1 MGIVQY
7 SALIVQSMLGRRR
20 PREGNRQK
28 VGDKKQKQKN
38 LHPRKWRD
46 LVLMVLGV
54 TLVSTASHVSGEQGE
69 EDHKAIN
76 MQYVLGV
83 AAALAQVMIV
93 PCQVYDERALY
104 SLFL

>member
-1 MGIVQY
+1 M
-7 SALIVQSMLGRRR
+7 
-20 PREGNRQK
+20 
-28 VGDKKQKQKN
+28 
-38 LHPRKWRD
+38 
-46 LVLMVLGV
+46 
-54 TLVSTASHVSGEQGE
+54 STASHVSGEQGE

-93 PCQVYDERALY
+93 RCQVYDERGLY

>member
-1 MGIVQY
+1 M
-7 SALIVQSMLGRRR
+7 
-20 PREGNRQK
+20 
-28 VGDKKQKQKN
+28 
-38 LHPRKWRD
+38 
-46 LVLMVLGV
+46 
-54 TLVSTASHVSGEQGE
+54 STASHVSGEQGE

>member
-1 MGIVQY
+1 
-7 SALIVQSMLGRRR
+7 
-20 PREGNRQK
+20 
-28 VGDKKQKQKN
+28 
-38 LHPRKWRD
+38 
-46 LVLMVLGV
+46 MVLGV

-93 PCQVYDERALY
+93 PCQVYDQRGLY